1 MSNQL
6 IPVTFSASALKPAM
20 TVFPPVPT
28 ALFLWYLRRHLI
40 KSISSSSLAD
50 LLLEKAKRNRIH
62 PLQILCWKK
71 QNERVITREGRR
83 NMQFYGLARISWF
96 HYVAYCFAADT
107 NFSFVSFVCFFCLF
121 LLLRL
126 LLLLSFFFASF
137 GRGPVG
143 KKTKT
148 KTKRNK
154 KYTCLSITLVNKEL
168 YLILCSFIF
177 HSCRAVRGGLLR
189 PADVASGF
197 CRWFCFTFVPH
208 PSFCCCYL

>member
-28 ALFLWYLRRHLI
+28 ALFLWYLGRHLI
-40 KSISSSSLAD
+40 KSISSPSLAD

-107 NFSFVSFVCFFCLF
+107 NFSFVSFVCFFCCGCYCCCRSS
-121 LLLRL
+121 LLRL
-126 LLLLSFFFASF
+126 DEGRWVKKQKQKQNETKNIHAYLS
-137 GRGPVG
+137 
-143 KKTKT
+143 
-148 KTKRNK
+148 
-154 KYTCLSITLVNKEL
+154 
-168 YLILCSFIF
+168 
-177 HSCRAVRGGLLR
+177 
-189 PADVASGF
+189 
-197 CRWFCFTFVPH
+197 
-208 PSFCCCYL
+208 PS